1 MAGISQIPLIQQLGI
16 QSASLETKHEK
27 SSPLQDTRYVYT
39 NNRSLCKNEQ
49 TDQKKKIKKKG
60 SVQFSR
66 SVCLDSLQPHELQH
80 ARPPCPID

>member
-49 TDQKKKIKKKG
+49 TNQKKKKEKRFS
-60 SVQFSR
+60 SVQ
-66 SVCLDSLQPHELQH
+66 SLSLT
-80 ARPPCPID
+80 